1 MVVVRFLFGSG
12 WWVLWY
18 LAFYAVLL
26 ALVVL
31 FLFVF
36 GQEAKPAGARP
47 HLASPASVMVFMI
60 AFGLTVVTLANGLL
74 FARALAVP
82 WWIQPLVP
90 LALAAAVLGVGL
102 PLKQRLAVEQSVSA
116 LRANVAYA
124 LVTVAAN
131 LVMMWFGRTR
141 ARGTLALFGGES

>member
-1 MVVVRFLFGSG
+1 MAIVRFLFGSG

-26 ALVVL
+26 VFVVL

-36 GQEAKPAGARP
+36 GQEAKPAGAKP
-47 HLASPASVMVFMI
+47 DVPSPASVMVFMI
-60 AFGLTVVTLANGLL
+60 ALGLAVVTLANGLL
-74 FARALAVP
+74 FATALAAP
-82 WWIQPLVP
+82 WWVKPLVP
-90 LALAAAVLGVGL
+90 LALTAVVLGVGL
-102 PLKQRLAVEQSVSA
+102 PLNQRLAVEQSVPA
-116 LRANVAYA
+116 LRANVACA

-131 LVMMWFGRTR
+131 LVIMWVGRTR